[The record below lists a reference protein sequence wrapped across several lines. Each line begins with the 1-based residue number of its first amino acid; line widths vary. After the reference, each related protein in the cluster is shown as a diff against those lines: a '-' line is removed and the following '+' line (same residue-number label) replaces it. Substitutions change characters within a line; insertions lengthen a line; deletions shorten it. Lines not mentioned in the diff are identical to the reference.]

1 MPEESIVMTHLSES
15 YRIGSYIDTYAL
27 GHYAR
32 VLEATDKRHDRTVA
46 FKVMRPEHLLAD
58 GEMRWE
64 FRAFG
69 SEAAILTALKD
80 SPHVVNCLDC
90 GFVATIAEAPADGEI
105 VSFGTDT
112 TQFQRHLSEYA
123 QKGWRPYL
131 TLDYLPRVEN
141 LFYSMKPTRNQTR
154 RRLPSEE
161 GITLA
166 LQFANV
172 LSLAHQHQIVY
183 LDHKLEHVYWN
194 GVNLTVID
202 FNSSKQLK
210 GDVQDA
216 QEYAKDVH
224 NLCVGILYPLFTGMA
239 PQKTSLRPQ
248 PGDLETVSQRYDDV
262 SELDFIMEP
271 SLSRA
276 LQNLLQRGAAMQIA
290 TVDEFMTELKE
301 VAALH
306 GRDFPVRSTTPA
318 SRQAR
323 DNMRRGLKQLREG
336 ELAIREARDL
346 FREALILDGITGD
359 LEDELRRLV
368 KEVNELLNHRVIP

>member
-1 MPEESIVMTHLSES
+1 MTQLSDY

-69 SEAAILTALKD
+69 SETAILSALSD
-80 SPHVVNCLDC
+80 SPHVVDWYDC
-90 GFVATIAEAPADGEI
+90 GFVSTVAEAPADGEI
-105 VSFGTDT
+105 VSFGTNAAE
-112 TQFQRHLSEYA
+112 FQRHMSEYA

-131 TLDYLPRVEN
+131 TMKHLPRVEN

-154 RRLPSEE
+154 RRLPGEE

-166 LQFANV
+166 LQFAN
-172 LSLAHQHQIVY
+172 LLALAHQHQVVY

-202 FNSSKQLK
+202 FNSSKLLK
-210 GDVQDA
+210 GDVQDP

-224 NLCVGILYPLFTGMA
+224 NLCVGILYPVFTGMA

-248 PGDLETVSQRYDDV
+248 PGDMETVSRRYDDV
-262 SELDFIMEP
+262 TELDFIMEP
-271 SLSRA
+271 GLSKA
-276 LQNLLQRGAAMQIA
+276 LQKLLQRGAAMQIP
-290 TVDEFMTELKE
+290 TVAEFISELKE

-306 GRDFPVRSTTPA
+306 GRDFPGQNTTPA
-318 SRQAR
+318 SREAR
-323 DNMRRGLKQLREG
+323 DNMRRGLKKLREG
-336 ELAIREARDL
+336 EIAIREARDL
-346 FREALILDGITGD
+346 FRESLILDGITGD

-368 KEVNELLNHRVIP
+368 QEVNDLLNHRVIP

>member
-1 MPEESIVMTHLSES
+1 MTQLSDV

-69 SEAAILTALKD
+69 SETALLNTLKD

-90 GFVATIAEAPADGEI
+90 GFVSTIAEAPSDGEI
-105 VSFGTDT
+105 VSFGTHTGD
-112 TQFQRHLSEYA
+112 FQKHLSEYA
-123 QKGWRPYL
+123 QKGWRPYM

-154 RRLPSEE
+154 RRLPGEE

-166 LQFANV
+166 LQFAN
-172 LSLAHQHQIVY
+172 LLALAHQHQIVY

-194 GVNLTVID
+194 GVHLTVID

-262 SELDFIMEP
+262 TELDFIMEP

-276 LQNLLQRGAAMQIA
+276 LQKLLQRGAAMQITTIEDFLA
-290 TVDEFMTELKE
+290 ELKE

-306 GRDFPVRSTTPA
+306 GRDFPGLSTTPA

-323 DNMRRGLKQLREG
+323 DNMRRGLKKLRDG